1 MDHLEAAMTQ
11 LQSIKWEN
19 LSSQDYTLKQSVVRH
34 IQESKWAA
42 EAFIRIGG
50 GKV

>member
-1 MDHLEAAMTQ
+1 MTQ